1 MSTVWTIME
10 HTLTSPGPTEVLPP
24 DAEEIL
30 HSGHVAS
37 RWSGGLWF
45 DRTLEWIV
53 GAAILAELVVILLN
67 ITVRVISGDSVLWTQ
82 EVSEI
87 ALLTIAFIGGA
98 IAYPK
103 GAHMSVQALI
113 MRLPAAWKPYLA
125 ALVDWLVFV
134 MSAGAFA
141 LFVPTLAQ
149 QIEEK
154 TPILQLPVFWVSTPF
169 SAGMLLIA
177 WFAVVKLWR
186 QERRP
191 VLAAAGIA
199 AAMVAVVL
207 LAPPLFYYAPPNVLL
222 GVVLAVLFLLLFLG
236 LPIAFVLALAS
247 GIYLYLGGISDV
259 SAIPIGMASGAK
271 GFVLLAIPF
280 FILAG
285 TVMNSAGLTLPLA
298 KLVDA
303 LIGHLR
309 GGLLQ
314 VVVVTM
320 YIFSGISGSKVA
332 DVAAVGTTMRGMLE
346 ERKYPRGEVVAVL
359 SASAIMG
366 ETIPPSIVLLVLGSI
381 TTISTTTLFLA
392 GFIPAAFLALVVMA
406 LVFLR
411 ARKQGGVASPKAT
424 WRARGSATFFAL
436 PTLLLPVGMVAGI
449 LTGFATPTEVSSVA
463 VAYAF
468 VLAAAYRRG
477 SKRLLGDTLR
487 ETTTTA
493 GMVLFI
499 IAAASPLAQTL
510 ALAGVSQQIHD
521 LMSGLGDSPVLFMLI
536 TVILLVIMGQLL
548 EGLPAVLIFAPLL
561 LPIATDFGVNPVQY
575 AMVLIIS
582 MGIGS
587 FAPPAGVGFYVACST
602 ARETVENSLKHFWPY
617 LAALFIGLLVLAAVP
632 WFSTFL
638 PALAGLIP
646 F

>member
-1 MSTVWTIME
+1 LST
-10 HTLTSPGPTEVLPP
+10 
-24 DAEEIL
+24 
-30 HSGHVAS
+30 
-37 RWSGGLWF
+37 
-45 DRTLEWIV
+45 
-53 GAAILAELVVILLN
+53 
-67 ITVRVISGDSVLWTQ
+67 GDSVLWTQ

-103 GAHMSVQALI
+103 GAHMAVQALI
-113 MRLPAAWKPYLA
+113 MRLPASWKPYLA
-125 ALVDWLVFV
+125 ALVDCLVFV

-141 LFVPTLAQ
+141 LFVPTLVQ
-149 QIEEK
+149 QLEEK
-154 TPILQLPVFWVSTPF
+154 TPILQLPVFWVSLPF
-169 SAGMLLIA
+169 SIGMVLIA
-177 WFAVVKLWR
+177 WFAVLKLWR
-186 QERRP
+186 QPRRAVLVGDGDRRRP
-191 VLAAAGIA
+191 GRRRCPVPAAVRTIA
-199 AAMVAVVL
+199 S
-207 LAPPLFYYAPPNVLL
+207 PNVLL
-222 GVVLAVLFLLLFLG
+222 GVVLVALFALLFLG

-247 GIYLYLGGISDV
+247 GIYLYLGGISEV

-366 ETIPPSIVLLVLGSI
+366 ETIPPSIVLLIMGSI

-392 GFIPAAFLALVVMA
+392 GFVPAAFLALVVMA

-411 ARKQGGVASPKAT
+411 AKKQGGVSSPKAT
-424 WRARGSATFFAL
+424 WRARGSATFFAI
-436 PTLLLPVGMVAGI
+436 PTLLLPVGMVVGI
-449 LTGFATPTEVSSVA
+449 LSGFATPTEVSSVA

-477 SKRLLGDTLR
+477 SKKLLGDTLR

-521 LMSGLGDSPVLFMLI
+521 LMSGLGDSPILFMLF
-536 TVILLVIMGQLL
+536 TVVLLIIMGQLL

-561 LPIATDFGVNPVQY
+561 LPIATEFGVNPVQY

-587 FAPPAGVGFYVACST
+587 FAPPAGVGFYVACAT
-602 ARETVENSLKHFWPY
+602 GLETVEKSLKHFWPY
-617 LAALFIGLLVLAAVP
+617 LIAVFIGLLVLAAVP

-638 PALAGLIP
+638 PAMAGLIP

>member
-1 MSTVWTIME
+1 MKHINTPEEIE
-10 HTLTSPGPTEVLPP
+10 EVIPS

-30 HSGHVAS
+30 HHDHVPP
-37 RWSGGLWF
+37 RWSGALWF
-45 DRTLEWIV
+45 DKALEGVV
-53 GAAILAELVVILLN
+53 GAAIIAELVVILLN
-67 ITVRVISGDSVLWTQ
+67 IMIRVITGDSVLWTQ

-125 ALVDWLVFV
+125 ALVDWLVLV
-134 MSAGAFA
+134 MSAGTFA
-141 LFVPTLAQ
+141 LFVPTLVQ

-154 TPILQLPVFWVSTPF
+154 TPILQLPVFWVSLPF
-169 SAGMLLIA
+169 SLGMVLIA
-177 WFAVVKLWR
+177 WFALLKLWR

-191 VLAAAGIA
+191 VLVAAGITA
-199 AAMVAVVL
+199 VLFALVAMAQ
-207 LAPPLFYYAPPNVLL
+207 PLFYYASPNALL
-222 GVVLAVLFLLLFLG
+222 AVVLAVLFILLFLG

-247 GIYLYLGGISDV
+247 GIYLYLGGISEI

-298 KLVDA
+298 RLVDA

-366 ETIPPSIVLLVLGSI
+366 ETIPPSIVLLILGSI

-392 GFIPAAFLALVVMA
+392 GFVPAAFLALVVMA

-411 ARKQGGVASPKAT
+411 AKKQGGVASPKAT
-424 WRARGSATFFAL
+424 WRARGTATFFAI
-436 PTLLLPVGMVAGI
+436 PTLLLPVGMVVGI
-449 LTGFATPTEVSSVA
+449 LSGFATPTEVSSVA

-468 VLAAAYRRG
+468 ILAAAYRRG
-477 SKRLLGDTLR
+477 SRKLLGDTLR

-510 ALAGVSQQIHD
+510 AVAGVSQQIHD
-521 LMSGLGDSPVLFMLI
+521 LMSGLGDSPLLFMLFTI
-536 TVILLVIMGQLL
+536 VLLVIMGQLL

-561 LPIATDFGVNPVQY
+561 LPIAVDFGVNPVQY

-587 FAPPAGVGFYVACST
+587 FAPPAGVGFYVACAT
-602 ARETVENSLKHFWPY
+602 GHETVERSLKHFWPY
-617 LAALFIGLLVLAAVP
+617 LIAVFLGLLVLAAVP

>member
-1 MSTVWTIME
+1 MKHITTPE
-10 HTLTSPGPTEVLPP
+10 ELEEVIPS

-30 HSGHVAS
+30 HHGHVPP
-37 RWSGGLWF
+37 RWSGALWF
-45 DRTLEWIV
+45 DKALEGVV

-67 ITVRVISGDSVLWTQ
+67 IMVRVITGDSVLWTQ

-113 MRLPAAWKPYLA
+113 MRLPVAWKPYLT
-125 ALVDWLVFV
+125 ALVDWLVLV
-134 MSAGAFA
+134 MSGGTFA
-141 LFVPTLAQ
+141 LFVPTLIQ
-149 QIEEK
+149 QVEEK
-154 TPILQLPVFWVSTPF
+154 TPILQLPVFWVSLPF
-169 SAGMLLIA
+169 SIGMVLIA
-177 WFAVVKLWR
+177 WFALLKLWR

-191 VLAAAGIA
+191 VLIA
-199 AAMVAVVL
+199 ASMTAVLFALVVM
-207 LAPPLFYYAPPNVLL
+207 AQPLFYYASPNVLL
-222 GVVLAVLFLLLFLG
+222 GVVLVVLFILLFLG

-247 GIYLYLGGISDV
+247 GIYLYLGGISDI

-298 KLVDA
+298 RLVDA

-366 ETIPPSIVLLVLGSI
+366 ETIPPSIVLLILGSI

-392 GFIPAAFLALVVMA
+392 GFVPAAFLALVVMA

-411 ARKQGGVASPKAT
+411 AKKQGGIASPKAT
-424 WRARGSATFFAL
+424 WRARGTATFFAI
-436 PTLLLPVGMVAGI
+436 PTLLLPVGMVVGI
-449 LTGFATPTEVSSVA
+449 LSGFATPTEVSSVA

-468 VLAAAYRRG
+468 ILAAAYRRG
-477 SKRLLGDTLR
+477 SRSLLGDTLR

-510 ALAGVSQQIHD
+510 AVAGVSQQIHD
-521 LMSGLGDSPVLFMLI
+521 LMSGLGDSPLLFMLFTI
-536 TVILLVIMGQLL
+536 VLLVIMGQLL

-561 LPIATDFGVNPVQY
+561 LPIAVDFGVNPVQY

-587 FAPPAGVGFYVACST
+587 FAPPAGVGFYVACAT
-602 ARETVENSLKHFWPY
+602 GYETVEKSLKHFWPY
-617 LAALFIGLLVLAAVP
+617 LIAVFLGLLVLAAVP
-632 WFSTFL
+632 WFSTFV

>member
-1 MSTVWTIME
+1 MKHINTPE
-10 HTLTSPGPTEVLPP
+10 ELEEVIPS

-30 HSGHVAS
+30 HHDHVQP
-37 RWSGGLWF
+37 RWSGALWL
-45 DRTLEWIV
+45 DKALEGVV
-53 GAAILAELVVILLN
+53 GAAIIAELVVILLN
-67 ITVRVISGDSVLWTQ
+67 IMIRVITGDSVLWTQ

-87 ALLTIAFIGGA
+87 ALLTVAFIGGA

-125 ALVDWLVFV
+125 ALVDWLVLV
-134 MSAGAFA
+134 MSAGTFA
-141 LFVPTLAQ
+141 LFVPTLVQ
-149 QIEEK
+149 QLEEK
-154 TPILQLPVFWVSTPF
+154 TPILQLPVFWVSLPF
-169 SAGMLLIA
+169 SLGMVLIA
-177 WFAVVKLWR
+177 WFALLKLWR

-191 VLAAAGIA
+191 VLVAAGITA
-199 AAMVAVVL
+199 VLFALVAMAQ
-207 LAPPLFYYAPPNVLL
+207 PLFYYASPNVLL
-222 GVVLAVLFLLLFLG
+222 AVVLAVLFILLFLG

-247 GIYLYLGGISDV
+247 GIYLYLGGISEI

-298 KLVDA
+298 RLVDA

-366 ETIPPSIVLLVLGSI
+366 ETIPPSIVLLILGSI

-392 GFIPAAFLALVVMA
+392 GFVPAAFLALVVMA

-411 ARKQGGVASPKAT
+411 AKKQGGVASPKAT
-424 WRARGSATFFAL
+424 WRARGTATFFAI
-436 PTLLLPVGMVAGI
+436 PTLLLPVGMVVGI
-449 LTGFATPTEVSSVA
+449 LSGFATPTEVSSVA

-468 VLAAAYRRG
+468 ILAAAYRRG
-477 SKRLLGDTLR
+477 SRKLLGDTLR

-510 ALAGVSQQIHD
+510 AVAGVSQQIHD
-521 LMSGLGDSPVLFMLI
+521 LMSGLGDSPLLFMLFTI
-536 TVILLVIMGQLL
+536 VLLVIMGQLL

-561 LPIATDFGVNPVQY
+561 LPIAVDFGVNPVQY

-587 FAPPAGVGFYVACST
+587 FAPPAGVGFYVACAT
-602 ARETVENSLKHFWPY
+602 GHETVERSLKHFWPY
-617 LAALFIGLLVLAAVP
+617 LIAVFLGLLVLAAVP

>member
-1 MSTVWTIME
+1 MK
-10 HTLTSPGPTEVLPP
+10 HTLPPEELEEVLPS

-30 HSGHVAS
+30 HQGHIPP
-37 RWSGGLWF
+37 RWSGAVWF
-45 DRTLEWIV
+45 DKTLEWTV
-53 GAAILAELVVILLN
+53 DAAIIAELLVILLN
-67 ITVRVISGDSVLWTQ
+67 ILVRVITGNSVLWTQ

-113 MRLPAAWKPYLA
+113 MRLPATWKPYLA
-125 ALVDWLVFV
+125 ALVDCLVLV
-134 MSAGAFA
+134 MSAGSFA
-141 LFVPTLAQ
+141 LYVPTLTQ

-154 TPILQLPVFWVSTPF
+154 TPILQLPVFWVSLPF
-169 SAGMLLIA
+169 AAGMVLIA
-177 WFAVVKLWR
+177 WFALVKLWR
-186 QERRP
+186 QKPRP
-191 VLAAAGIA
+191 VLIAAGIT
-199 AAMVAVVL
+199 AVLIALVIVS
-207 LAPPLFYYAPPNVLL
+207 PPLFYYASPNLLL
-222 GVVLAVLFLLLFLG
+222 GVVLAVLFILLFLG

-247 GIYLYLGGISDV
+247 GIYLYLGGISEV

-332 DVAAVGTTMRGMLE
+332 DVAAVGTTMRNMLE

-392 GFIPAAFLALVVMA
+392 GFLPAAFLALVVMA

-411 ARKQGGVASPKAT
+411 AKKQSGTASPKAT
-424 WRARGSATFFAL
+424 WRARGSATFFAI

-468 VLAAAYRRG
+468 ILAAAYKRG
-477 SKRLLGDTLR
+477 SKHLLGDTLR

-521 LMSGLGDSPVLFMLI
+521 LMSGLGDSPLLFMLFTI
-536 TVILLVIMGQLL
+536 VLLVIMGQLL

-561 LPIATDFGVNPVQY
+561 LPIATSFDVNPVQY

-587 FAPPAGVGFYVACST
+587 FAPPAGVGFYVACAT
-602 ARETVENSLKHFWPY
+602 GHETVERSLKHFWPY
-617 LAALFIGLLVLAAVP
+617 LIALFVGLIVLAAVP
-632 WFSTFL
+632 WFSTVL

>member
-1 MSTVWTIME
+1 MKRSLPPE
-10 HTLTSPGPTEVLPP
+10 ELEEVLPS

-30 HSGHVAS
+30 HHGHVPP
-37 RWSGGLWF
+37 RWSGAVWF
-45 DRTLEWIV
+45 DKVLEGTV
-53 GAAILAELVVILLN
+53 GAAIIAELLVILLN
-67 ITVRVISGDSVLWTQ
+67 ITVRLVTGDSVLWTQ

-113 MRLPAAWKPYLA
+113 MRLPASWKPYLA
-125 ALVDWLVFV
+125 ALVDCLVFV
-134 MSAGAFA
+134 MSAGSFA
-141 LFVPTLAQ
+141 LYVPTLVQ

-154 TPILQLPVFWVSTPF
+154 TPILQLPVFWVSLPF
-169 SAGMLLIA
+169 SVGMVLIA
-177 WFAVVKLWR
+177 WFALVKLAR
-186 QERRP
+186 QARRP
-191 VLAAAGIA
+191 VLVAA
-199 AAMVAVVL
+199 VLTAVLVGL
-207 LAPPLFYYAPPNVLL
+207 VILSQPLFYYASPNLLL
-222 GVVLAVLFLLLFLG
+222 GVVLAVLFILLFLG

-332 DVAAVGTTMRGMLE
+332 DVAAVGTTMRNMLE

-392 GFIPAAFLALVVMA
+392 GFLPAAFLALVVMA
-406 LVFLR
+406 LVFVR
-411 ARKQGGVASPKAT
+411 ARKQGGVASSKAT
-424 WRARGSATFFAL
+424 WRTRGSATFFAI

-449 LTGFATPTEVSSVA
+449 LSGFATPTEVSSVA

-468 VLAAAYRRG
+468 ILAAAYRRG
-477 SKRLLGDTLR
+477 SRRLLGDTLR

-521 LMSGLGDSPVLFMLI
+521 LMSGLGDSPVLFMLF
-536 TVILLVIMGQLL
+536 TVVLLIIMGQLL

-561 LPIATDFGVNPVQY
+561 LPIATSFGVNPVQY

-587 FAPPAGVGFYVACST
+587 FAPPAGVGFYVACAT
-602 ARETVENSLKHFWPY
+602 GHETVEKSLKHFWPY
-617 LAALFIGLLVLAAVP
+617 LIAVFIGLLVLAAVP